1 MNRMKRNRRNLYRIL
16 HVQPEAPVE
25 VIRASYQTL
34 VAILG
39 MRPGKG
45 GDPETAALMDEAWSV
60 LGDPAKRVAYDKS
73 LRLSAHRQN
82 VQGQPQ
88 GQSAEP
94 AQAERKPPASVPPAK
109 APAAAAAKPA
119 APAAPSGCP
128 FCSKP
133 LPLKIGRD
141 TRCSGCTSPL
151 APVAQPERKNKDLLD
166 RRGVLRIENELA
178 ITVYA
183 TAQGGPLPAR
193 LKDVSVNGASLEVSN
208 ALHEHQVIRMV
219 TRDFDALAMVV
230 SARRKGEQWAV
241 GLRLLTWLVIR

>member
-1 MNRMKRNRRNLYRIL
+1 MIRMKRNRRNLYRIL

-45 GDPETAALMDEAWSV
+45 GDPETAALMEEAWSV

-73 LRLSAHRQN
+73 LRLSVHRQE
-82 VQGQPQ
+82 VQGQ
-88 GQSAEP
+88 GTEP
-94 AQAERKPPASVPPAK
+94 APTERKPLASAPLAK
-109 APAAAAAKPA
+109 APAAVAAKPA
-119 APAAPSGCP
+119 VLAAAQTGCP

-141 TRCSGCTSPL
+141 TRCSACTSPL
-151 APVAQPERKNKDLLD
+151 APIAQPERKNKDLLD

-193 LKDVSVNGASLEVSN
+193 LKDMSVNGASLVVSN

-230 SARRKGEQWAV
+230 SARRKGEQWTV